1 MFPPKTCCKK
11 NQLQYKN
18 SNYQEF
24 TIKGHVDD
32 EHNIVMFVIAQES
45 TLNNHRKRY
54 TNLVPI
60 KNQILDLEDVFYQ
73 PTYSNLQ
80 KSNIHFLKCYVRH
93 MYMFR
98 DHEPRGRHVLC
109 GVKETFKGQLIL
121 LPFHGICITEVI
133 VFNPRKSDEL
143 FCSLCKTL
151 SVKFFLQIPKF
162 KSKFN
167 TFPE

>member
-1 MFPPKTCCKK
+1 MFPPNTCCKK

-54 TNLVPI
+54 KNLVPI

-98 DHEPRGRHVLC
+98 DREPV
-109 GVKETFKGQLIL
+109 
-121 LPFHGICITEVI
+121 
-133 VFNPRKSDEL
+133 VF
-143 FCSLCKTL
+143 
-151 SVKFFLQIPKF
+151 
-162 KSKFN
+162 
-167 TFPE
+167 

>member
-1 MFPPKTCCKK
+1 MFPPNTCCKK

-54 TNLVPI
+54 KNLVPI

-98 DHEPRGRHVLC
+98 DREPAMGNLC
-109 GVKETFKGQLIL
+109 E
-121 LPFHGICITEVI
+121 
-133 VFNPRKSDEL
+133 
-143 FCSLCKTL
+143 
-151 SVKFFLQIPKF
+151 
-162 KSKFN
+162 
-167 TFPE
+167 

>member
-1 MFPPKTCCKK
+1 MFPPNTCCKK

-18 SNYQEF
+18 NNYQEF

-54 TNLVPI
+54 KNLVPI

-98 DHEPRGRHVLC
+98 DREPNSYVAEECKL
-109 GVKETFKGQLIL
+109 QNAMLIDYAL
-121 LPFHGICITEVI
+121 AFA
-133 VFNPRKSDEL
+133 
-143 FCSLCKTL
+143 
-151 SVKFFLQIPKF
+151 
-162 KSKFN
+162 
-167 TFPE
+167 

>member
-1 MFPPKTCCKK
+1 MFPPNTCCKK

-54 TNLVPI
+54 KNLVPI

-98 DHEPRGRHVLC
+98 DREPSVMD
-109 GVKETFKGQLIL
+109 I
-121 LPFHGICITEVI
+121 
-133 VFNPRKSDEL
+133 
-143 FCSLCKTL
+143 FCNFSLK
-151 SVKFFLQIPKF
+151 
-162 KSKFN
+162 
-167 TFPE
+167 

>member
-1 MFPPKTCCKK
+1 MFPPNTCCKK

-54 TNLVPI
+54 KNLVPI

-98 DHEPRGRHVLC
+98 DREP
-109 GVKETFKGQLIL
+109 IL
-121 LPFHGICITEVI
+121 MINNVNSVVCFDMDEQYLYSLLYNQRYRSPFL
-133 VFNPRKSDEL
+133 NSDN
-143 FCSLCKTL
+143 
-151 SVKFFLQIPKF
+151 LQ
-162 KSKFN
+162 
-167 TFPE
+167 

>member
-1 MFPPKTCCKK
+1 MFPPNTCCKK

-54 TNLVPI
+54 QNLVPI

-98 DHEPRGRHVLC
+98 DREP
-109 GVKETFKGQLIL
+109 IL
-121 LPFHGICITEVI
+121 MINNVNSVVCFDMDEQYLYSLLYNQRYRSPFL
-133 VFNPRKSDEL
+133 NSDN
-143 FCSLCKTL
+143 
-151 SVKFFLQIPKF
+151 LQ
-162 KSKFN
+162 
-167 TFPE
+167 